1 MATATQNLAPNIPAP
16 ASTDLTSTA
25 PTAPAKGGGPLA
37 TPMAGTAPMV
47 PATGALVALGA
58 VGTFLQQ
65 PAVRKATPAIIVLLV
80 LALIAGFYFM
90 LQEPTYR
97 SVFPGMQEADQQ
109 AAMES
114 LKAGNFSP
122 RLDPVSGQLM
132 VPANRYHEARMLLAS
147 QGLPRAQG
155 RGILDTLK
163 DQTALTTSQFME
175 QARYSA
181 AIEQELAKSIMQIGT
196 VQMARVHLAQTRQSP
211 FARER
216 SPVKASVVVT
226 PHPGRHVA
234 PGQAQAI
241 VHLVASSVPYLAVED
256 VSVVDNAGN
265 LLTKAP
271 AEGALGLTSLQA
283 QHRMQ
288 TEDIYRNR
296 IIQILEPLVGEG
308 NVRAQ
313 VDLVMD
319 FNQVETATEDFDPR
333 QAGAKT
339 RSESTSEERNG
350 QPSPQGVPGGL
361 ANAPPQPPANTTDT
375 TATPANA
382 ANATAQ
388 QASGAVSSKTTR
400 NFEFD
405 KTIRHVKAAQGG
417 ITRVSAAVVIKER
430 NGAQKEGDA
439 AAGGAAY
446 SAEEMER
453 MTALVKGVVGFRDDR
468 GDLVSLVPAR
478 FELATVVVPPVP
490 WWEIDVIL
498 NGAKL
503 GVVALLVIMALVF
516 VVRPALNAY
525 AQSSAVAATGL
536 PAPTGPSPGVDEQMG
551 ASMSMEEGE
560 SLEEFKA
567 RLKKASGAKKGGI
580 SADMLDTANTYD
592 DKVALVR
599 MLVQEDSA
607 RVANVL
613 KSMIKRDMKI

>member
-1 MATATQNLAPNIPAP
+1 MATATQTLGPGTPAP
-16 ASTDLTSTA
+16 VSTDMTSTA
-25 PTAPAKGGGPLA
+25 PTGPAEGGGMQA
-37 TPMAGTAPMV
+37 TPMTRSAPIL
-47 PATGALVALGA
+47 ATTGALAALGP

-80 LALIAGFYFM
+80 LAVIAGYSFI

-122 RLDPVSGQLM
+122 RLDPVSGQLT

-196 VQMARVHLAQTRQSP
+196 IQMARVHLAQTRQSP
-211 FARER
+211 FARDR

-226 PHPGRHVA
+226 PHLGRNVA
-234 PGQAQAI
+234 PSQAQAI

-256 VSVVDNAGN
+256 VSVVDNSGN

-271 AEGALGLTSLQA
+271 SEGALGLTSLQA
-283 QHRMQ
+283 QHRLQ
-288 TEDIYRNR
+288 TEDTYRNR
-296 IIQILEPLVGEG
+296 IIQLLEPIVGEG

-333 QAGAKT
+333 KDGPKA
-339 RSESTSEERNG
+339 RSESTSEERNA

-361 ANAPPQPPANTTDT
+361 TNTPPPPPANTTDT
-375 TATPANA
+375 TASGGNTN
-382 ANATAQ
+382 TQ
-388 QASGAVSSKTTR
+388 QASGTVSSKSTR
-400 NFEFD
+400 NFEID
-405 KTIRHVKAAQGG
+405 KTVRHVKTAQGG
-417 ITRVSAAVVIKER
+417 IMRVSAAVVIKER
-430 NGAQKEGDA
+430 NGAPKEGDA
-439 AAGGAAY
+439 AAGGTAY
-446 SAEEMER
+446 SPEEIER
-453 MTALVKGVVGFRDDR
+453 MTTLVKGVVGFRDDR
-468 GDLVSLVPAR
+468 GDSVSLVPAR
-478 FELATVVVPPVP
+478 FELASVVAPPVS
-490 WWEIDVIL
+490 WWENDVIL

-503 GVVALLVIMALVF
+503 GVVALLVMMALVF
-516 VVRPALNAY
+516 VVRPALMAY
-525 AQSSAVAATGL
+525 APPPVGMTTGL
-536 PAPTGPSPGVDEQMG
+536 PALGGQVPGADDPRED
-551 ASMSMEEGE
+551 SMSMEAGE
-560 SLEEFKA
+560 SLEDFKA
-567 RLKKASGAKKGGI
+567 RLKKASGPKKGGI

-599 MLVQEDSA
+599 MLVQDDSA

-613 KSMIKRDMKI
+613 KGMIKRDIKV